1 MRRLSIVVVALL
13 LALAAIAA
21 WGTAP
26 SAGRVA
32 TGAAPTVKP
41 KKKKVKLP
49 PKPTRAK
56 LPAEVR
62 QRGKWVIGVKCDF
75 APFGFIDAG
84 GKNDGYD
91 VEVARRLAQLA
102 FGSKTKLDLVCVTTP
117 SRIPTL
123 QSKRVDVI
131 VSTLT
136 WTKARTDVIAYS
148 IPYYSATGRLLV
160 PNSSSIRTVRNL
172 AGKTIVTTRGALYA
186 AWTRNCFKDSKL
198 LEVDSPALAVSA
210 VKNGTADTFMFDDAF
225 LLGVATQ
232 DSTLKLTNDRFLA
245 IPWGIGIRKGEGQM
259 AAWVNTA
266 IRYMRA
272 RDEFAGILRGV
283 GRRTGARAALIN
295 SFLENVPRPK
305 NRFTYPFGK
314 DPVADCSS
322 R

>member
-1 MRRLSIVVVALL
+1 VAVA
-13 LALAAIAA
+13 ALAA
-21 WGTAP
+21 WGAAP
-26 SAGRVA
+26 SAGKV
-32 TGAAPTVKP
+32 TGGAAPAAKP
-41 KKKKVKLP
+41 KLP
-49 PKPTRAK
+49 PKPKRSK

-91 VEVARRLAQLA
+91 VEVARRFAQLA
-102 FGSKTKLDLVCVTTP
+102 FGSKTKLELVCVTTP

-131 VSTLT
+131 ISTLT
-136 WTKARTDVIAYS
+136 WTKARTEVIAYS

-160 PNSSSIRTVRNL
+160 PNNSQIRSVRDL
-172 AGKTIVTTRGALYA
+172 GSKTIVTTRGALYA
-186 AWTRNCFKDSKL
+186 AWTRNCFKNSKL
-198 LEVDSPALAVSA
+198 LEVDSPALAVAA

-225 LLGVATQ
+225 LIGVATQ
-232 DSTLKLTNDRFLA
+232 DRALKLTNDKFLA
-245 IPWGIGIRKGEGQM
+245 IPWGVGIRKGEGTM

-272 RDEFAGILRGV
+272 HDEFAKILKGV
-283 GRRTGARAALIN
+283 GRRTGAPSSLIN
-295 SFLENVPRPK
+295 SFLGTVPRPN

-314 DPVADCSS
+314 DPVSDCSS